1 MTISPFKATKIICS
15 LNDEGNINNL
25 KLQKILYLLNINYMG
40 LTKTPLI
47 NEEFEAR
54 KSGPVLYSV
63 YEKMKVFGSRP
74 IGDIFHGMSIDNDAP
89 ETKFIIKN
97 FKEISEMTLW
107 DLIVLTHL
115 KGGAWEKNCSTEPNF
130 KFKII
135 SNSDIADEYE
145 SLHKRGL
152 SKRPCK
158 KNKKP
163 IDIPEE
169 TKTAI
174 INNIVD
180 RDECN
185 MRIERKLTIERHIT
199 SLKTFGLYS
208 GALLTFFAI
217 TFTIIMLLI
226 KLRLGMDNY

>member
-1 MTISPFKATKIICS
+1 MTISPFKAAKIICQ
-15 LNDEGNINNL
+15 LNDEGSINTL

-40 LTKTPLI
+40 ITKTPLI

-74 IGDIFHGMSIDNDAP
+74 IRDIFHGVSIDNDAP

-97 FKEISEMTLW
+97 FKEINEKTLW

-115 KGGAWEKNCSTEPNF
+115 KGGAWEKNCITGTNF

-158 KNKKP
+158 KNKKL

-174 INNIVD
+174 INNIVSK
-180 RDECN
+180 DECDI
-185 MRIERKLTIERHIT
+185 RIERKLTIECHIT
-199 SLKTFGLYS
+199 NIKIAGMYA
-208 GALLTFFAI
+208 GAIVIFVAI
-217 TFTIIMLLI
+217 TIVLIMILLKI
-226 KLRLGMDNY
+226 RFSGFGY